1 MSTQLMDSPIV
12 MVWAVALPLITI
24 LIPVFV
30 SSIFVAIILPS
41 AINVVV
47 NIVIALL
54 TRKDGTTYGQI
65 FVRNIILAVYSI
77 LWTHHLF
84 VLNSDHQS

>member
-12 MVWAVALPLITI
+12 MVWAIALPLITI

-47 NIVIALL
+47 NIIIALL

-84 VLNSDHQS
+84 VLISNHQS

>member
-47 NIVIALL
+47 NIIIALL

-84 VLNSDHQS
+84 VLISNHQS